1 MTEMTDDGSPL
12 SLEGIK
18 TAAAAGRLPDL
29 ARRLVLE
36 RRWSSLDVLL
46 TNAVTATVALEDA
59 APALSAICEELAA
72 LPPADQ
78 REALA
83 ELREVELHA
92 ASALARRADRPPFTV
107 VDRAGLGAAAAL
119 YLAASETKRAAVL
132 FEKAG
137 DDERAA
143 ELWGGLGD
151 LDRMEACLARVD
163 ERRTANRRVR
173 EARQQFDTLMAAG
186 ERLAAV
192 ELCHAAADPSDD
204 GRQLGLLARRTSDRL
219 CRGRSVAFR
228 LGDGR
233 VLRLCEVPAVL
244 GRDPDVELPLR
255 EPTVSRRH
263 ARLLAGDE
271 ALRLED
277 AGSRG
282 GTRLSGLPLAGPI
295 PLRDSGEIGLGASC
309 RVRFDAR
316 PDGSLELRG
325 ETGLDRGFWAVVGPA
340 PLDLAPWLG
349 LPAPLHLDF
358 LSGVARVRRSATL
371 SLRAGGTLVGAG
383 CDLLHGETL
392 EVVGVA
398 SWEVM

>member
-1 MTEMTDDGSPL
+1 MTDDGSPL

-59 APALSAICEELAA
+59 APTLLALCEELGA
-72 LPPADQ
+72 LPVADQ

-92 ASALARRADRPPFTV
+92 ASVLARRADRPPYTATE
-107 VDRAGLGAAAAL
+107 RAGLGAAAAL
-119 YLAASETKRAAVL
+119 YVAATELKRAAGL

-137 DDERAA
+137 EDERAA
-143 ELWGGLGD
+143 EIWGGLGE
-151 LDRMEACLARVD
+151 LERMEACLARVD
-163 ERRTANRRVR
+163 EQRTAQRRVR
-173 EARQQFDTLMAAG
+173 DARQQFDTLMAAG

-192 ELCHAAADPSDD
+192 ELCQAAADPTDD
-204 GRQLGLLARRTSDRL
+204 GRQLGLLARKTSERL

-244 GRDPDVELPLR
+244 GRDPEVELPLR

-263 ARLLAGDE
+263 ARLVGGE
-271 ALRLED
+271 GALRLED

-282 GTRLSGLPLAGPI
+282 GTHLGGLPLGGPI
-295 PLRDSGEIGLGASC
+295 PLRDAGEIGLGASC
-309 RVRFDAR
+309 RLHFEAR
-316 PDGSLELRG
+316 PHGLELRG

-340 PLDLAPWLG
+340 PLDLSPWLG

-358 LSGVARVRRSATL
+358 LSGVARVRRSAAL

-392 EVVGVA
+392 EVVGVLT
-398 SWEVM
+398 WEVI

>member
-1 MTEMTDDGSPL
+1 MTIDDGSPL

-18 TAAAAGRLPDL
+18 IAAASGRLPDL

-59 APALSAICEELAA
+59 APTLVALCEELGA
-72 LPPADQ
+72 LPAPDQ

-92 ASALARRADRPPFTV
+92 ANVLSRRADKPPYTA
-107 VDRAGLGAAAAL
+107 VDRAGLGAAAAI
-119 YLAASETKRAAVL
+119 YEVAGEPKRAAVL

-137 DDERAA
+137 EDERAA
-143 ELWGGLGD
+143 DIWGGLGE
-151 LDRMEACLARVD
+151 LERMEACLSRVD
-163 ERRTANRRVR
+163 ERRGAVRRVR
-173 EARQQFDTLMAAG
+173 EARQQFETLMAAG

-192 ELCHAAADPSDD
+192 ELCQAAADPSDD
-204 GRQLGLLARRTSDRL
+204 GRQLGLLARRTSERL
-219 CRGRSVAFR
+219 CRGRSVSFR

-233 VLRLCEVPAVL
+233 VLRVAEVPAVL

-263 ARLLAGDE
+263 ARFVAGEDI
-271 ALRLED
+271 LRLED

-282 GTRLSGLPLAGPI
+282 GTRLNGLPLAGAI
-295 PLRDSGEIGLGASC
+295 PVRGSGEVALGASC
-309 RVRFDAR
+309 RLTFEAR
-316 PDGSLELRG
+316 PPILELRG
-325 ETGLDRGFWAVVGPA
+325 ASGLDRGFWAVVGTA
-340 PLDLAPWLG
+340 PIDLGPWLG
-349 LPAPLHLDF
+349 LPAPLQLDF
-358 LSGVARVRRSATL
+358 LSGVARVRRHATL

-383 CDLLHGETL
+383 CDLLHGEVL
-392 EVVGVA
+392 EVVGVGT
-398 SWEVM
+398 WEVV

>member
-1 MTEMTDDGSPL
+1 MTMVDDGSPL

-59 APALSAICEELAA
+59 APTLVALCDELGA

-92 ASALARRADRPPFTV
+92 ASVLARRADRPPYTATE
-107 VDRAGLGAAAAL
+107 RAGLGAAAAL
-119 YLAASETKRAAVL
+119 YLAASESKRAAAL

-143 ELWGGLGD
+143 ELWGSLGE
-151 LDRMEACLARVD
+151 LERMEACLARLD
-163 ERRTANRRVR
+163 EQRSANRRVR
-173 EARQQFDTLMAAG
+173 DARQQFDTLMAAG

-192 ELCHAAADPSDD
+192 ELCLAVADPTDD
-204 GRQLGLLARRTSDRL
+204 GRQLGQLARRTAERL

-233 VLRLCEVPAVL
+233 VVRLAEVPATL

-263 ARLLAGDE
+263 ARLIAGDDM
-271 ALRLED
+271 LRLED

-282 GTRLSGLPLAGPI
+282 GTRLSGLPLAGAI
-295 PLRDSGEIGLGASC
+295 PLRGSGEIGLGVSC
-309 RVRFDAR
+309 RLRFEAR
-316 PDGSLELRG
+316 PEGLELRG
-325 ETGLDRGFWAVVGPA
+325 ESGLDRGFWAVVGAP
-340 PLDLAPWLG
+340 PLDLSPWLG

-358 LSGVARVRRSATL
+358 LSGVARLRRSATL
-371 SLRAGGTLVGAG
+371 SVRASGSLVGAG

-392 EVVGVA
+392 EVVGVT
-398 SWEVM
+398 SWEVL